1 MELLLALFTADCID
15 SLGPIVI
22 ESSFSSINSDCW
34 VFWTSLIC
42 ESSDEIVLF
51 SSAETA
57 GIMIT
62 KSKNIR
68 RTYCFLIFSP
78 PVLYLN

>member
-1 MELLLALFTADCID
+1 MVAELSASFTAVCIE
-15 SLGPIVI
+15 SPGPIVI
-22 ESSFSSINSDCW
+22 ELSILSD
-34 VFWTSLIC
+34 VA
-42 ESSDEIVLF
+42 F

-68 RTYCFLIFSP
+68 RIDSFLIFSP
-78 PVLYLN
+78 PFIII

>member
-1 MELLLALFTADCID
+1 MVAELSASFTAVCIE
-15 SLGPIVI
+15 SSGPIVI
-22 ESSFSSINSDCW
+22 ELSILSD
-34 VFWTSLIC
+34 VA
-42 ESSDEIVLF
+42 F

-68 RTYCFLIFSP
+68 RIDSFLIFSP
-78 PVLYLN
+78 PFIII

>member
-1 MELLLALFTADCID
+1 MVAELFASFTAVCIE
-15 SLGPIVI
+15 SSGPIVI
-22 ESSFSSINSDCW
+22 ELSILSD
-34 VFWTSLIC
+34 VA
-42 ESSDEIVLF
+42 F

-68 RTYCFLIFSP
+68 RIDIFLIFSP
-78 PVLYLN
+78 LFIIFKRV

>member
-1 MELLLALFTADCID
+1 MVAELSASFTAVCIE
-15 SLGPIVI
+15 SSGPIVI
-22 ESSFSSINSDCW
+22 ELSILSD
-34 VFWTSLIC
+34 VA
-42 ESSDEIVLF
+42 F

-68 RTYCFLIFSP
+68 RIDSFLIFSP
-78 PVLYLN
+78 PFIIFKRV

>member
-1 MELLLALFTADCID
+1 MVVELFASFTAVCIE
-15 SLGPIVI
+15 SSGPIVI
-22 ESSFSSINSDCW
+22 ELSILSD
-34 VFWTSLIC
+34 VA
-42 ESSDEIVLF
+42 F

-68 RTYCFLIFSP
+68 RIDSFLIFSP
-78 PVLYLN
+78 PFIII

>member
-1 MELLLALFTADCID
+1 MVAELFASFTAVCIE
-15 SLGPIVI
+15 SSGPIVI
-22 ESSFSSINSDCW
+22 ELSILSD
-34 VFWTSLIC
+34 VA
-42 ESSDEIVLF
+42 F

-68 RTYCFLIFSP
+68 RVISFLIFSP
-78 PVLYLN
+78 PFIII

>member
-1 MELLLALFTADCID
+1 MAELFASFTVVCIE
-15 SLGPIVI
+15 SSGPIVI
-22 ESSFSSINSDCW
+22 ELSILSD
-34 VFWTSLIC
+34 VA
-42 ESSDEIVLF
+42 F

-68 RTYCFLIFSP
+68 RIDSFLIFSP
-78 PVLYLN
+78 PFIII

>member
-1 MELLLALFTADCID
+1 MVAELFASFTVVCIE
-15 SLGPIVI
+15 SSGPIVI
-22 ESSFSSINSDCW
+22 ELSILSD
-34 VFWTSLIC
+34 VA
-42 ESSDEIVLF
+42 F

-68 RTYCFLIFSP
+68 RIDSFLIFSP
-78 PVLYLN
+78 PFIIFKRV

>member
-1 MELLLALFTADCID
+1 MVAELFASFTAVCIE
-15 SLGPIVI
+15 SSGPIVI
-22 ESSFSSINSDCW
+22 ELSILSD
-34 VFWTSLIC
+34 VA
-42 ESSDEIVLF
+42 F

-68 RTYCFLIFSP
+68 RIDSFLIFSP
-78 PVLYLN
+78 PFIII

>member
-1 MELLLALFTADCID
+1 MVAELFASFTAVCIE
-15 SLGPIVI
+15 SSGPIVI
-22 ESSFSSINSDCW
+22 ELSILSD
-34 VFWTSLIC
+34 VA
-42 ESSDEIVLF
+42 F

-68 RTYCFLIFSP
+68 RIDIFLIFSP
-78 PVLYLN
+78 PFIIFKRV

>member
-1 MELLLALFTADCID
+1 MAELFASFTAVCIE
-15 SLGPIVI
+15 SSGPIVI
-22 ESSFSSINSDCW
+22 ELSILSD
-34 VFWTSLIC
+34 VA
-42 ESSDEIVLF
+42 F

-68 RTYCFLIFSP
+68 RIDSFLIFSP
-78 PVLYLN
+78 PFIII